1 MNFSIEISYV
11 CVCVSVRSVQS
22 MMIMMMVMCFV
33 FIDVHSRK
41 EDVFK
46 SLIRIKL
53 TNENNDEEK

>member
-11 CVCVSVRSVQS
+11 CVCVSVRSVQL